1 MPHRWISVLGLLAFV
16 ATAAAAQGVVVDK
29 SDISFVTKQMGANV
43 EGRFRKWKANVVF
56 KPQALASSKAE
67 FDIDLASIDFA
78 SEEFEAEVRGAAW
91 FDTAKFPVAR
101 FASTS
106 IKDLGGG
113 RYEMAGRFTLKG
125 ITRDVVVP
133 VTVRADAAGNRLAE
147 ARFTLKR
154 LDHKVG
160 DGLWADTDV
169 VANEVVVAV
178 RMTLAPG

>member
-1 MPHRWISVLGLLAFV
+1 MPYRWLPLLAVLAFV
-16 ATAAAAQGVVVDK
+16 ASAAAAQGVVFEK
-29 SDISFVTKQMGANV
+29 SAIRFVTKQMGANV
-43 EGRFRKWKANVVF
+43 EGQFRKWKASVVF

-78 SEEFEAEVRGAAW
+78 SEEFEAEVRGTVW
-91 FDTAKFPVAR
+91 FDTTKFPVAH

-106 IKDLGGG
+106 IKDLGSG
-113 RYEMAGRFTLKG
+113 RYEMAGRLTIKG

-133 VTVRADAAGNRLAE
+133 VTVRTDAAGNRLAE
-147 ARFTLKR
+147 GRFTLKR
-154 LDHKVG
+154 LDYKLG
-160 DGLWADTDV
+160 EGLWADTDM

>member
-1 MPHRWISVLGLLAFV
+1 MSRPRSSTTSSTATTRSSACCRACAGARRDSGVPHRWISVLGLLAFV

-106 IKDLGGG
+106 IKDLG
-113 RYEMAGRFTLKG
+113 
-125 ITRDVVVP
+125 
-133 VTVRADAAGNRLAE
+133 
-147 ARFTLKR
+147 
-154 LDHKVG
+154 
-160 DGLWADTDV
+160 
-169 VANEVVVAV
+169 
-178 RMTLAPG
+178 